1 MRNLFVA
8 FVVIGSLLMTGCF
21 GESTV
26 KKEENNRYVVPK
38 GMKVVNVSSQYGSV
52 HRVLYRKMRKDE
64 VAETYYY
71 ISVDGGKM
79 ITIVEEK

>member
-8 FVVIGSLLMTGCF
+8 FVVIGSLLMAGCS
-21 GESTV
+21 EERV
-26 KKEENNRYVVPK
+26 VRKEKNLRYVIPK
-38 GMKVVNVSSQYGSV
+38 GMKVVNVSSQYGAV
-52 HRVLYRKMRKDE
+52 HRVLYREMRKGE

-71 ISVDGGKM
+71 VSIDGGSM

>member
-8 FVVIGSLLMTGCF
+8 FVVIGSLLIAGCS

-26 KKEENNRYVVPK
+26 RKEKNLRYIIPK

-52 HRVLYRKMRKDE
+52 HRVMYRKMRKDE

-71 ISVDGGKM
+71 ISVDGGTM